1 MNIYQENILDHYHN
15 PRNFG
20 SLSDNSNALSLENP
34 SCGDSL
40 TISLVLEKN
49 TLVDI
54 RFTGSGCALSIASAS
69 LLTEYVKGKT
79 VQEVTKLSKND
90 IFALLGIE
98 IGPARIKCALLAWEA
113 LQKILHNFSEKNL

>member
-40 TISLVLEKN
+40 TLSLSVEKN
-49 TLVDI
+49 SITNI
-54 RFTGSGCALSIASAS
+54 AFTGSGCALSIASAS
-69 LLTEYVKGKT
+69 LLTEYAKGKSI
-79 VQEVTKLSKND
+79 EELTKLSKS
-90 IFALLGIE
+90 AMVSLLGIE
-98 IGPARIKCALLAWEA
+98 VGPARIKCALLAWEA